1 MHMHGGSLD
10 SETARVL
17 TTVRG
22 ASTKG
27 DKWATPGKLHHL
39 ASNGLAWFHGGPSQG
54 HLYGLP
60 PVNDKSAWK
69 LSSPD
74 DMAGFIEDAAAAF
87 LGPSG
92 NGAPSGGPA
101 NSGPTTGIPQP
112 GSTTTA
118 ISPTFQ
124 TQISPQISPVFQ
136 QTQASPGA
144 VQAATATQ
152 YMPGGM
158 FAEGGSAAAA
168 PGLSPYGGS
177 SFPDFGASAPTK
189 YGGLP
194 VSPLDPVMFTDI
206 RDFND
211 AGSMIRDIRESEAF
225 NWTPVYWIGGVAVV
239 GALALAM
246 MKQRPMRKAA

>member
-10 SETARVL
+10 AETARVL

-27 DKWATPGKLHHL
+27 DKWATPGKLH
-39 ASNGLAWFHGGPSQG
+39 NLAWFHGGPSQQ
-54 HLYGLP
+54 HLYGNNNGWRVP
-60 PVNDKSAWK
+60 T
-69 LSSPD
+69 PD
-74 DMAGFIEDAAAAF
+74 NMAQYVEAAAA
-87 LGPSG
+87 LYSAYEGGG

-112 GSTTTA
+112 GSTATA

-211 AGSMIRDIRESEAF
+211 AGSMIRDIRESEPF
-225 NWTPVYWIGGVAVV
+225 NWTPVYWIGGAAVV
-239 GALALAM
+239 GTIALAM
-246 MKQRPMRKAA
+246 MKQRPMKKAA

>member
-10 SETARVL
+10 AETAHVL
-17 TTVRG
+17 STVRG
-22 ASTKG
+22 ASSPG
-27 DKWATPGKLHHL
+27 DKWATPGKMHHL
-39 ASNGLAWFHGGPSQG
+39 ASNNAWDAP
-54 HLYGLP
+54 
-60 PVNDKSAWK
+60 
-69 LSSPD
+69 SPD
-74 DMAGFIEDAAAAF
+74 NMAQYVEAAAE
-87 LGPSG
+87 LISKYTGG
-92 NGAPSGGPA
+92 GAPPSGGPVPT
-101 NSGPTTGIPQP
+101 GPTTGIPQP
-112 GSTTTA
+112 GSTATA

-158 FAEGGSAAAA
+158 FAEGGSADAS

-206 RDFND
+206 RDFRD
-211 AGSMIRDIRESEAF
+211 AGSMIRDIRESQPF
-225 NWTPVYWIGGVAVV
+225 NWTPVYWIGGVAVA

-246 MKQRPMRKAA
+246 MRQRGTLKKAA

>member
-1 MHMHGGSLD
+1 MHLQGGFLD
-10 SETARVL
+10 EETARVMS
-17 TTVRG
+17 TVRG
-22 ASTKG
+22 ANGS
-27 DKWATPGKLHHL
+27 APGKLHHL
-39 ASNGLAWFHGGPSQG
+39 TPLPGDNS
-54 HLYGLP
+54 LYGMP
-60 PVNDKSAWK
+60 NNAWDAP
-69 LSSPD
+69 SPD
-74 DMAGFIEDAAAAF
+74 GMAQYVEAALVAGELFFGDDAGA
-87 LGPSG
+87 G
-92 NGAPSGGPA
+92 GAPAGGPA
-101 NSGPTTGIPQP
+101 PTGPTTGIPQP
-112 GSTTTA
+112 GSTATA

-177 SFPDFGASAPTK
+177 SFPDFGGSAPTK

-211 AGSMIRDIRESEAF
+211 AGSMIRDIRESEPF
-225 NWTPVYWIGGVAVV
+225 NWTPVYWIGGALVV
-239 GALALAM
+239 GALALQF
-246 MKQRPMRKAA
+246 MKPQRRAA